1 MAEVDNDLARI
12 VLLAIPL
19 ALLAGVVLPVR
30 NGWLRALAGVV
41 AGGAIAWLL
50 VSLLEPGIISYVV
63 SFATMAS
70 IYAVLTLG
78 LNVQWGYTG
87 LFNIGIAAFFSIGAF
102 TSALVTTLPPEGA
115 FASFS
120 QQLFGLGAPFI
131 IGVLAAGVVSAVIA
145 WLVGIPTLRLRE
157 DYLAMATIGIAELT
171 RLVFQ
176 NERWL
181 ANGPQPLRGIPQ
193 PLKCLVEDPV
203 CAWLPGPLQAIFE
216 PLAARDYVWVYMMV
230 VGVIL
235 FLVYL
240 ALQRI
245 LRSPWGRLLRAVRED
260 EASAAMVGKNIALHR
275 MQAFVLGAFVMGVGG
290 ALYAHYMV
298 AIDYSHFNPLYA
310 TFLIWVMLMLG
321 GSGNNRGAILGAFV
335 IWGVWTGTAFLIDE
349 LRPALAAISPAL
361 PARAP
366 YFRFLL
372 VALMLIFILLY
383 RPSGVLA
390 EEKYVSPAARPDAD
404 RR

>member
-1 MAEVDNDLARI
+1 MDNDLARI

-19 ALLAGVVLPVR
+19 SLLAGVVLPLK
-30 NGWLRALAGVV
+30 NGWLRALMGVV
-41 AGGAIAWLL
+41 AGAAVAWLL
-50 VSLLEPGIISYVV
+50 VTLLEPGIISYVV

-120 QQLFGLGAPFI
+120 QQLFGLGAPFV
-131 IGVLAAGVVSAVIA
+131 IGVLAAGIVSAAVA

-181 ANGPQPLRGIPQ
+181 ANGPQPMRGIPQ

-203 CAWLPGPLQAIFE
+203 CAWLPGPLQTVFD
-216 PLAARDYVWVYMMV
+216 PLVPRDYVWVYMMV

-260 EASAAMVGKNIALHR
+260 EASAAMVGKNVAQHR
-275 MQAFVLGAFVMGVGG
+275 MQAFVLGAFVMGIGG

-321 GSGNNRGAILGAFV
+321 GSGNNRGAILGAFA

-349 LRPALAAISPAL
+349 IRPALAAISPAL

-366 YFRFLL
+366 YLRFLL

-383 RPSGVLA
+383 RPKGVLA

-404 RR
+404 R

>member
-1 MAEVDNDLARI
+1 MDWAR
-12 VLLAIPL
+12 VTLLGVPL
-19 ALLAGVVLPVR
+19 ALLAWSLLPLRHQLARIPLAVIAGALASMLLISVLPE
-30 NGWLRALAGVV
+30 GV
-41 AGGAIAWLL
+41 IA
-50 VSLLEPGIISYVV
+50 YVV
-63 SFATMAS
+63 SFAAMAS

-87 LFNIGIAAFFSIGAF
+87 LFNIGIAAFFSVGAF
-102 TSALVTTLPPEGA
+102 TSALFTTLPPEGA

-120 QQLFGLGAPFI
+120 QQWFGFGAPFI
-131 IGVLAAGVVSAVIA
+131 VGVLAAGIVSALLA
-145 WLVGIPTLRLRE
+145 WLIGVPTLRLRE

-193 PLKCLVEDPV
+193 PLSCLVEDPI
-203 CAWLPGPLQAIFE
+203 CPWLPGPLQSLFS
-216 PLAARDYVWVYMMV
+216 PLAPRDYIWVYLAV
-230 VGVIL
+230 VALVL
-235 FLVYL
+235 FVVFL
-240 ALQRI
+240 ALQRV
-245 LRSPWGRLLRAVRED
+245 LRSPWGRVLRAVRED
-260 EASAAMVGKNIALHR
+260 EASASMVGKNVAMFR
-275 MQAFVLGAFVMGVGG
+275 MQAFVLGAFVMGIGG

-298 AIDYSHFNPLYA
+298 AVDYSHFNPLYA

-335 IWGVWTGTAFLIDE
+335 IWGVWTGTSFLIDE

-366 YFRFLL
+366 YLRFLL

-383 RPSGVLA
+383 RPKGLLA
-390 EEKYVSPAARPDAD
+390 EEKYVSAAAGDD
-404 RR
+404 KV